1 MLHAVARFGGA
12 GAQATSTR
20 SPTGRHAPFGGFNAS
35 GIGRE
40 LGREGLHEFTQ
51 THVMAVPS
59 G

>member
-1 MLHAVARFGGA
+1 MDRFFSVAE
-12 GAQATSTR
+12 AQAVDHIE
-20 SPTGRHAPFGGFNAS
+20 G

-40 LGREGLHEFTQ
+40 LGRQGLHEFTQ